1 VKGLPFRQ
9 RGTDV
14 VLNLLGAQD
23 KPWIASIVDEAE
35 AALGQPW
42 HALADRLERIEAR
55 TSPARQTALIT
66 ALRRSLGRRNG
77 RGWIAWKVRQQV
89 LGAPALALGERAA
102 RIARAASAL
111 EMTTDELE
119 AALWCDLPSERLV
132 TMPRGR
138 PAELALA
145 AAANLDILQRALR
158 RAHHVRVRMWGN
170 PRPVAR
176 TAAVRGLLAT
186 ARSGDGEST
195 LDVSGPLA
203 LFHRTTVYGRALGAL
218 VPALAWCERFTL
230 DIRCNL
236 GLGEATA
243 HVASPV
249 LLPPAPAP
257 KRYDSAL
264 EARLARDLARAAP
277 EWRVQR
283 EPAALAAGGDL
294 LFPDFR
300 LEHDSH
306 GTWWLEIV
314 GFWTTDYLE
323 HKLARYRAA
332 GLSNVILCIDAKRA
346 VADDDLPPGAR
357 VVRYEHRIDPASI
370 LSVIG

>member
-1 VKGLPFRQ
+1 MKGLPFRQ
-9 RGTDV
+9 RGADV
-14 VLNLLGAQD
+14 VLHLLGAHD
-23 KPWIASIVDEAE
+23 TPWIAGIVDEVE
-35 AALGQPW
+35 AALGRPW
-42 HALADRLERIEAR
+42 HVLADRLDRLEVR
-55 TSPARQTALIT
+55 TSPARQTAVVA
-66 ALRRSLGRRNG
+66 ALRRMLGRRNG
-77 RGWIAWKVRQQV
+77 RGWIAWQVRQQV
-89 LGAPALALGERAA
+89 LGAPALAPGEREA
-102 RIARAASAL
+102 RIADASSKLA
-111 EMTTDELE
+111 MTADELE
-119 AALWCDLPSERLV
+119 AALWSDLPSERLV

-176 TAAVRGLLAT
+176 TAALRGLLAT
-186 ARSGDGEST
+186 ARSGDGDST

-218 VPALAWCERFTL
+218 VPALAWCERFAL
-230 DIRCNL
+230 DIRCDL
-236 GLGEATA
+236 GRGEATA

-264 EARLARDLARAAP
+264 EARLARDLARTD
-277 EWRVQR
+277 WKVQR
-283 EPAALAAGGDL
+283 EPAAIDAGGHL
-294 LFPDFR
+294 LFPDFL
-300 LEHDSH
+300 LEHREDPARR
-306 GTWWLEIV
+306 WWLEIV
-314 GFWTTDYLE
+314 GFWTPDYLA

-332 GLSNVILCIDAKRA
+332 GLANLILCIDARRA
-346 VADDDLPPGAR
+346 VADDELPRGAYI
-357 VVRYEHRIDPASI
+357 VRYERRIDPARV

>member
-9 RGTDV
+9 RGTEV
-14 VLNLLGAQD
+14 VLDLIREQD
-23 KPWIASIVDEAE
+23 TPWIASIVDEAE
-35 AALGQPW
+35 AAVGQPW
-42 HALADRLERIEAR
+42 HVLADRLERIEAR
-55 TSPARQTALIT
+55 TSPARQTALIV

-102 RIARAASAL
+102 RIARAASTL

-170 PRPVAR
+170 ARPVAR
-176 TAAVRGLLAT
+176 TAALRGLLAT
-186 ARSGDGEST
+186 ARSGDGEAT

-218 VPALAWCERFTL
+218 VPALAWCERFAL

-236 GLGEATA
+236 GRGEATA

-264 EARLARDLARAAP
+264 EARLARDLARQA
-277 EWRVQR
+277 WRVER
-283 EPAALAAGGDL
+283 EPPALAAGGHL

-300 LEHDSH
+300 LEHASH

-332 GLSNVILCIDAKRA
+332 GHSNVILCIDAKRA
-346 VADDDLPPGAR
+346 VADDELPAGAR
-357 VVRYEHRIDPASI
+357 VVRYERRIDVESI
-370 LSVIG
+370 RSAIG